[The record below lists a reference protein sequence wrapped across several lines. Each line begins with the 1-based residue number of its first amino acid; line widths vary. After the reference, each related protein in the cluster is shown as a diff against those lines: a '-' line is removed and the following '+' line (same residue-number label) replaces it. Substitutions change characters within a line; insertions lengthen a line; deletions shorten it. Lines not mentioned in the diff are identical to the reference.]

1 MRFYG
6 DNKRACNRI
15 KELRLAQGF
24 TSLPLFVHFVNHEL
38 GYEISVQA
46 MSRLEQHQ
54 TENPYWELVNVLSKY
69 FGVTAEYLMGTSDKN
84 LLEPMGG
91 TSLTKEI
98 IHNQLQTKIEAL
110 NNGRACLVTTKK
122 LVMG

>member
-1 MRFYG
+1 MRYYG
-6 DNKRACNRI
+6 GNKRSFNRI

-38 GYEISVQA
+38 GYEVSVQT
-46 MSRLEQHQ
+46 MSRLEEHQ
-54 TENPYWELVNVLSKY
+54 TENPYWELVSLLSKY

-98 IHNQLQTKIEAL
+98 VQNQLRTKIEAL
-110 NNGRACLVTTKK
+110 NNGRAYLVSTKK
-122 LVMG
+122 VVVS